1 MQNVAALPTPVS
13 SPEPQ
18 SLARLIGRVAGMISS
33 ENFPSGDRAA
43 LKRLA
48 PDRPPSLAF
57 YRFCFLH
64 LPEGWQNNIGAWQ
77 TLLAGLAVMGIKPH
91 RPDRPVGQALAE
103 HRYSEA
109 RLERLL
115 MARDDVLY
123 TLTLR
128 LARFLAAKGESVN
141 WLDLARLLLTKD
153 REAQQAV
160 RLKIAGD
167 YYRHQKTDKD

>member
-1 MQNVAALPTPVS
+1 MPDAALSPTLPTS
-13 SPEPQ
+13 EPL
-18 SLARLIGRVAGMISS
+18 SLARLIGRVSALVGS
-33 ENFPSGDRAA
+33 EDFPTGERAA

-57 YRFCFLH
+57 YRFCFQH
-64 LPEGWQNNIGAWQ
+64 LPEGWQRQIGAWQ
-77 TLLAGLAVMGIKPH
+77 VLLAGLAVMGISAH
-91 RPDRPVGQALAE
+91 RSDRSVGQALAE

-115 MARDDVLY
+115 ATQDDVLY

-128 LARFLAAKGESVN
+128 VARFLAAKGESVN
-141 WLDLARLLLTKD
+141 WLDLAQLLLAQD
-153 REAQQAV
+153 REKREAV

-167 YYRHQKTDKD
+167 YYRYQNNEKD

>member
-1 MQNVAALPTPVS
+1 MLNAVTASPPVNA
-13 SPEPQ
+13 EPP
-18 SLARLIGRVAGMISS
+18 SLARLIGRVAAIVGS
-33 ENFPSGDRAA
+33 EDFPTGERAA

-57 YRFCFLH
+57 YRFCFEY
-64 LPEGWQNNIGAWQ
+64 LPEGWQRQMGAWQ
-77 TLLAGLAVMGIKPH
+77 ALLAGLALMGTQPH

-103 HRYSEA
+103 HHYSEA

-115 MARDDVLY
+115 AAQDDVLY

-128 LARFLAAKGESVN
+128 VARFLAARGESVN
-141 WLDLARLLLTKD
+141 WLDLAQLLLAQD
-153 REAQQAV
+153 REKREVV

-167 YYRHQKTDKD
+167 YYRYQNNEKD

>member
-1 MQNVAALPTPVS
+1 MQNVAVLPTPV

-18 SLARLIGRVAGMISS
+18 SLARLIGRVAGIVSS
-33 ENFPSGDRAA
+33 ESFPSGDRAA
-43 LKRLA
+43 LKRLT

-57 YRFCFLH
+57 YRFCVLH
-64 LPEGWQNNIGAWQ
+64 LPDNWQNNVGAWQ
-77 TLLAGLAVMGIKPH
+77 TLLAGLAIMGVQPH

-115 MARDDVLY
+115 MARDDVLL

-128 LARFLAAKGESVN
+128 LVRFLAAKGESVN
-141 WLDLARLLLTKD
+141 WLDLAKLLLTKD
-153 REAQQAV
+153 RDEQQTI
-160 RLKIAGD
+160 RLKIASD

>member
-1 MQNVAALPTPVS
+1 M
-13 SPEPQ
+13 
-18 SLARLIGRVAGMISS
+18 
-33 ENFPSGDRAA
+33 
-43 LKRLA
+43 
-48 PDRPPSLAF
+48 
-57 YRFCFLH
+57 
-64 LPEGWQNNIGAWQ
+64 
-77 TLLAGLAVMGIKPH
+77 LAGLAVMGTQPH

-128 LARFLAAKGESVN
+128 LARFLAAKGENVN
-141 WLDLARLLLTKD
+141 WLDLANLLLTKD
-153 REAQQAV
+153 REAQEGV

>member
-1 MQNVAALPTPVS
+1 MPDAVLSPTLPAPEPPSLAHLIGQVAAI
-13 SPEPQ
+13 
-18 SLARLIGRVAGMISS
+18 IGS
-33 ENFPSGDRAA
+33 ENFPAGERAA

-57 YRFCFLH
+57 YRFCFQRR
-64 LPEGWQNNIGAWQ
+64 LPDGWQNKTGAWQ
-77 TLLAGLAVMGIKPH
+77 TLLAGLALMGTPAHNPK
-91 RPDRPVGQALAE
+91 RPLGQALAE

-115 MARDDVLY
+115 AAQDDVLY

-128 LARFLAAKGESVN
+128 VARFLAAKGESVN
-141 WLDLARLLLTKD
+141 WLDLAQLLLAQD
-153 REAQQAV
+153 RDKREAV

-167 YYRHQKTDKD
+167 YYRHQNNEKD

>member
-1 MQNVAALPTPVS
+1 MQNVAALPTPV

-33 ENFPSGDRAA
+33 ESFLSGDRAA

-77 TLLAGLAVMGIKPH
+77 TLLAGLAVMGTQPH

-115 MARDDVLY
+115 NARDEVLY
-123 TLTLR
+123 TLMLR

-141 WLDLARLLLTKD
+141 WLDLARLLLTRD

-167 YYRHQKTDKD
+167 YYRYQKTDKD

>member
-1 MQNVAALPTPVS
+1 MLNAVAAPPSVN
-13 SPEPQ
+13 PEPL
-18 SLARLIGRVAGMISS
+18 SLVRLIGRVAGMISS
-33 ENFPSGDRAA
+33 ENFSSGDRAA

-64 LPEGWQNNIGAWQ
+64 LPEGWQNNLGAWQ
-77 TLLAGLAVMGIKPH
+77 TLLAGLALMGTQPH
-91 RPDRPVGQALAE
+91 RLDRPVGQALAE

-115 MARDDVLY
+115 VAQDDVLY

-141 WLDLARLLLTKD
+141 WLDLANLLLTKD
-153 REAQQAV
+153 HDKQQAV